1 MATRKAKPQRKPGV
15 LIDVA
20 RVLSVGRDRS
30 TGRVVF
36 RFRDEQG
43 RLVALR
49 MRRRQFQTFAN
60 RADELAEALDEWRL
74 LVATDPAALAAGR
87 RRRAL

>member
-1 MATRKAKPQRKPGV
+1 MAARKSSSKPGV

-20 RVLSVGRDRS
+20 RFISASQDRA
-30 TGRVVF
+30 TGKVVF

-49 MRRRQFQTFAN
+49 LRRRQFRT
-60 RADELAEALDEWRL
+60 
-74 LVATDPAALAAGR
+74 LAASGDR
-87 RRRAL
+87 FLEAPLSSGSRSRYVWRP

>member
-1 MATRKAKPQRKPGV
+1 MSTPRKLPPRTPGL

-20 RVLSVGRDRS
+20 RFISASQDRT

-60 RADELAEALDEWRL
+60 RADELAEAVDE
-74 LVATDPAALAAGR
+74 
-87 RRRAL
+87 

>member
-1 MATRKAKPQRKPGV
+1 MGGSV
-15 LIDVA
+15 ES
-20 RVLSVGRDRS
+20 SVGLQRLRPTASQDRS

-60 RADELAEALDEWRL
+60 RADDLAEALDE
-74 LVATDPAALAAGR
+74 
-87 RRRAL
+87 

>member
-1 MATRKAKPQRKPGV
+1 VATRKKPPARRAGV

-20 RVLSVGRDRS
+20 RFVSASRDRS

-49 MRRRQFQTFAN
+49 MRRQQLQTFSN
-60 RADELAEALDEWRL
+60 NMDELAEALEE
-74 LVATDPAALAAGR
+74 P
-87 RRRAL
+87 

>member
-1 MATRKAKPQRKPGV
+1 MATRKKSPSRRAGL

-20 RVLSVGRDRS
+20 RFVSASQDRS

-36 RFRDEQG
+36 RFRDERR

-49 MRRRQFQTFAN
+49 MRRRQFGMLAN
-60 RADELAEALDEWRL
+60 GG
-74 LVATDPAALAAGR
+74 ATSTLNTVRGVS
-87 RRRAL
+87 

>member
-1 MATRKAKPQRKPGV
+1 MTIVATRKAKPQRKPGL

-20 RVLSVGRDRS
+20 RFISASQDRS

-49 MRRRQFQTFAN
+49 MRRQQFQTFAN
-60 RADELAEALDEWRL
+60 RADELAEALEEAER
-74 LVATDPAALAAGR
+74 
-87 RRRAL
+87 

>member
-1 MATRKAKPQRKPGV
+1 MATRKPKPQRKPGL

-20 RVLSVGRDRS
+20 RFISASQDRS
-30 TGRVVF
+30 TGQVVF

-49 MRRRQFQTFAN
+49 MRRRQFGMLAN
-60 RADELAEALDEWRL
+60 
-74 LVATDPAALAAGR
+74 VGATSTLNTARGES
-87 RRRAL
+87 

>member
-1 MATRKAKPQRKPGV
+1 VATRKKPPARRAGV

-20 RVLSVGRDRS
+20 RFVSASQDRS

-49 MRRRQFQTFAN
+49 MRRQQLQTFSN
-60 RADELAEALDEWRL
+60 NMDELAEALEE
-74 LVATDPAALAAGR
+74 P
-87 RRRAL
+87 

>member
-1 MATRKAKPQRKPGV
+1 MARRKKPPSRKPGV

-20 RVLSVGRDRS
+20 RFISASQDRS

-49 MRRRQFQTFAN
+49 MRRQQFQTFAN
-60 RADELAEALDEWRL
+60 RADELAEAMDE
-74 LVATDPAALAAGR
+74 
-87 RRRAL
+87 

>member
-1 MATRKAKPQRKPGV
+1 MATRKKPPARRAGV

-20 RVLSVGRDRS
+20 RFVSASQDRS

-49 MRRRQFQTFAN
+49 MRRQQLQTFSN
-60 RADELAEALDEWRL
+60 NMDELAEALEE
-74 LVATDPAALAAGR
+74 P
-87 RRRAL
+87 

>member
-1 MATRKAKPQRKPGV
+1 MATRKKSHARRAGV

-20 RVLSVGRDRS
+20 RFVSASQDRS

-49 MRRRQFQTFAN
+49 MRRQQLQTFSN
-60 RADELAEALDEWRL
+60 NMDELAEALEE
-74 LVATDPAALAAGR
+74 P
-87 RRRAL
+87 

>member
-1 MATRKAKPQRKPGV
+1 MATRKKSHARKAGV

-20 RVLSVGRDRS
+20 RFISASQDRS

-36 RFRDEQG
+36 RFRDERG

-60 RADELAEALDEWRL
+60 RADKLAGALDE
-74 LVATDPAALAAGR
+74 
-87 RRRAL
+87 

>member
-1 MATRKAKPQRKPGV
+1 MRSLALCFSASQ
-15 LIDVA
+15 
-20 RVLSVGRDRS
+20 DRS

-36 RFRDEQG
+36 RFRDERG

-60 RADELAEALDEWRL
+60 RADELAEALDE
-74 LVATDPAALAAGR
+74 
-87 RRRAL
+87 

>member
-1 MATRKAKPQRKPGV
+1 MATRKAKPQREPGV

-20 RVLSVGRDRS
+20 RFISAASQDRA

-43 RLVALR
+43 RIVALR

-60 RADELAEALDEWRL
+60 RADELAEAFDE
-74 LVATDPAALAAGR
+74 
-87 RRRAL
+87 